1 MRGRDSV
8 LLRKIKTILRSPF
21 PGLGESCMKTQKR
34 VLRPEHPF
42 GMISFQYSRR

>member
-21 PGLGESCMKTQKR
+21 PGLRMCMKTKKR